1 MFGNLMPR
9 ANRHLCGECPC
20 AFTTEPQ
27 RSQRG
32 TETYDKLSHVKKLIA
47 LLSVVLL
54 AGCFEID
61 QSINLQ
67 KDLSGTADFHLGV
80 DMEPMVVVMAQF
92 AREMEGKKGPMT
104 EAELAKARAEF
115 KANMKKSG
123 DSKEP
128 SRDEIA
134 KGLPEGVKLLDFKSA
149 EKDFGV
155 STDFKFG
162 FDRLSKLVGV
172 KLPGKEGG
180 DPTQKNVVD
189 SPFEGL
195 ELIEKGDTITIRTKP
210 QNPTKA
216 VEKEAQGAPD
226 LDKDTEKMIKDAFA
240 KMRVT
245 YRITA
250 PFTIVSHNATRK
262 QGNTLIWE
270 YNMERFE
277 KMTDKNLDEMGVQVI
292 YKR

>member
-1 MFGNLMPR
+1 M
-9 ANRHLCGECPC
+9 
-20 AFTTEPQ
+20 
-27 RSQRG
+27 
-32 TETYDKLSHVKKLIA
+32 KKTIA

-61 QSINLQ
+61 QSIELK

-92 AREMEGKKGPMT
+92 AREMEGKKGPIT
-104 EAELAKARAEF
+104 EEELAKARADF
-115 KANMKKSG
+115 KKNMKKSETSG
-123 DSKEP
+123 KEP
-128 SRDEIA
+128 SLAEM
-134 KGLPEGVKLLDFKSA
+134 KESMPEGVELLDFKMA

-155 STDFKFG
+155 ATDFKFG
-162 FDRLSKLVGV
+162 FDRLSRLVGV
-172 KLPGKEGG
+172 KLPSKEGG
-180 DPTQKNVVD
+180 DPTQKNVID
-189 SPFEGL
+189 TPFEGL

-210 QNPTKA
+210 QNPTAA
-216 VEKEAQGAPD
+216 VQEEAKGAPKPD
-226 LDKDTEKMIKDAFA
+226 PATEKMIRDAFS

-270 YNMERFE
+270 YDLERFE
-277 KMTDKNLDEMGVQVI
+277 KMSEKNLEDMGVQVT

>member
-1 MFGNLMPR
+1 M
-9 ANRHLCGECPC
+9 
-20 AFTTEPQ
+20 
-27 RSQRG
+27 
-32 TETYDKLSHVKKLIA
+32 KKLLA
-47 LLSVVLL
+47 LVSVVLL

-115 KANMKKSG
+115 KANMKKSD
-123 DSKEP
+123 DSGKEP
-128 SRDEIA
+128 SREEIA
-134 KGLPEGVKLLDFKSA
+134 KDLPEGIKLLDFKTA

-155 STDFKFG
+155 ATDFKFG
-162 FDRLSKLVGV
+162 FDRLSHLVGV
-172 KLPGKEGG
+172 KLPSKEGG

-195 ELIEKGDTITIRTKP
+195 EVIEKGDTVTIRTKP

-216 VEKEAQGAPD
+216 VEKEAAGGPQI
-226 LDKDTEKMIKDAFA
+226 DKDTEKMIRDAFK

-270 YNMERFE
+270 YDLERFE
-277 KMTDKNLDEMGVQVI
+277 KMSEKNLDDMGVQVT